1 LRFGCATFLKAMAS
15 VIDNL
20 LEEPRSSRIAGA
32 AEKIG
37 KEAIGQ
43 IEESL
48 PRALAGDLEQVW
60 TYMSAYCSLTDNI
73 LDAVSE
79 HRPDLL
85 TVDEDKNVLIV
96 EIKRSRN
103 RSAKGEAMPWL
114 KASLASEAMS
124 APFSEWVGSLGAGR
138 GTAVALVELV
148 RRALPETKPVNT
160 PQKRQRPEWEIDS
173 GDVVRFYR
181 AVTEFL
187 EQREHPLERVQRVLD
202 LNRTE
207 LAKLFGVSRQAIER
221 WERQAIPA
229 ERQERLA
236 SVAAICDLL
245 SGNLKSERIPGAVRR
260 PAPAYGGR
268 SILEAVAAG
277 DDDLVL
283 GELRDAF
290 DWTSG
295 A

>member
-1 LRFGCATFLKAMAS
+1 M
-15 VIDNL
+15 IDSL
-20 LEEPRSSRIAGA
+20 LEEQQSSRIAGA

-48 PRALAGDLEQVW
+48 PRALAGDLGQVW
-60 TYMSAYCSLTDNI
+60 VYMSAYCSLTDNI

-79 HRPDLL
+79 YRPDLVS
-85 TVDEDKNVLIV
+85 VDKDKNVLIV
-96 EIKRSRN
+96 ELKSRRN
-103 RSAKGEAMPWL
+103 RSPRAETMPWL

-148 RRALPETKPVNT
+148 RKVLPETKPVKT
-160 PQKRQRPEWEIDS
+160 PPKRQRPDWEID
-173 GDVVRFYR
+173 GADVVRFYR

-221 WERQAIPA
+221 WERQVIPA

-245 SGNLKSERIPGAVRR
+245 SANLKSERIPGAVRR
-260 PAPAYGGR
+260 SASAYGGR
-268 SILEAVAAG
+268 SILEATAAG

-283 GELRDAF
+283 SELRNAF
-290 DWTSG
+290 DWTSST
-295 A
+295 

>member
-1 LRFGCATFLKAMAS
+1 MAS
-15 VIDNL
+15 VVDSL
-20 LEEPRSSRIAGA
+20 LEEQRSSRIAGA

-48 PRALAGDLEQVW
+48 PRALAGDRGQVW
-60 TYMSAYCSLTDNI
+60 VYMSAYCSLTDSI

-79 HRPDLL
+79 HRPDLV
-85 TVDEDKNVLIV
+85 TVDEDENVWVFQLKN
-96 EIKRSRN
+96 RRQ
-103 RSAKGEAMPWL
+103 RDAKAEAMPWL

-148 RRALPETKPVNT
+148 RRVLPETKPVKT
-160 PQKRQRPEWEIDS
+160 PPKRRRPEWEID
-173 GDVVRFYR
+173 GADVVRFYR

-207 LAKLFGVSRQAIER
+207 LSRLFGVSRQAIER
-221 WERQAIPA
+221 WGPQTVPA
-229 ERQERLA
+229 ERRERLA

-245 SGNLKSERIPGAVRR
+245 SANLKSERIPGAVRR
-260 PAPAYGGR
+260 PAPAYRER
-268 SILEAVAAG
+268 SILEAIAAG

-283 GELRDAF
+283 EELRNAF
-290 DWTSG
+290 DWSSG

>member
-1 LRFGCATFLKAMAS
+1 MAS
-15 VIDNL
+15 VIDSL
-20 LEEPRSSRIAGA
+20 LEEQRSSRIAGA

-48 PRALAGDLEQVW
+48 PQALAGDFAQVW
-60 TYMSAYCSLTDNI
+60 VYMSAYCSLTDAI

-79 HRPDLL
+79 QRPDLL
-85 TVDEDKNVLIV
+85 TVDEDENVWIV
-96 EIKRSRN
+96 ELKGRRSRGTK
-103 RSAKGEAMPWL
+103 AEAMPWL
-114 KASLASEAMS
+114 RASLASEAMS

-138 GTAVALVELV
+138 GTAVALVEFV
-148 RRALPETKPVNT
+148 RRALPETKPVKA
-160 PQKRQRPEWEIDS
+160 PPKRQRPEWEIDNA
-173 GDVVRFYR
+173 DVVRFYR

-187 EQREHPLERVQRVLD
+187 EQREHPLDRVRRVLD

-221 WERQAIPA
+221 WERQTVPA

-245 SGNLKSERIPGAVRR
+245 SANLKSERVPGAVRR

-268 SILEAVAAG
+268 SILEAIAG
-277 DDDLVL
+277 DDDDLVL
-283 GELRDAF
+283 NELRDAF
-290 DWTSG
+290 DWASG